1 MARFSVPTKAR
12 LPSSLRVD
20 SSNPAVIKSLGR
32 LSREALISL
41 AMSWLDGDTIA
52 NAIPYLERRD
62 EEDEVDL
69 DDIYPACGSVR
80 ELYQLYVEM
89 QQQKGSKRDVAN
101 RILEGDWRHGLSLYQ
116 LAMVDFYYLEEHPM
130 SQKWTAYKILPL
142 KPPTKDAD
150 DEILQVDDKALNVPR
165 FHPSTFLQSLQDQVL
180 PDIKAHYH
188 FHRPKD
194 LPVLLLRI
202 FVIESPYNSSLALS
216 GVSGSGSA
224 TNFSS
229 SRTVYLA
236 FPDGSSHIYMTKSQA
251 NGPAAIGESRSLQ
264 NLIVHG
270 VPKALSRP
278 RERYTLKQ
286 TNLTSRNLETLLDK
300 RGSGRGN
307 AAGGGWSIYTSEKNK
322 KSPLDAILP
331 SPPLSREPSLSDQNR
346 KRLKPL
352 DSDHRSAKRAKLI
365 AKARFGD
372 SGLIADGKGIER
384 VDVLLKDP
392 FPTSA
397 AAAAAEAQGQ
407 DEEQS
412 NAPGETSVSARRRTI
427 DAVLRQA
434 ADGDEESNE
443 PEKSSQWQPTV
454 QITLQGTHVFAGIRQ
469 LVEAGIVDG
478 QRMPGWMTGEDGV
491 TVGVVK
497 HGRIKGNKGSG
508 L

>member
-20 SSNPAVIKSLGR
+20 STNPAVVKSLGR

-41 AMSWLDGDTIA
+41 AISWLDGDSIA
-52 NAIPYLERRD
+52 NAIPYLERRGDDD
-62 EEDEVDL
+62 EIDL
-69 DDIYPACGSVR
+69 DDLYPACGSVQ
-80 ELYQLYVEM
+80 ELYEYYAAM

-142 KPPTKDAD
+142 KPPTQGAD
-150 DEILQVDDKALNVPR
+150 DEVLQVDDKALNVPR

-216 GVSGSGSA
+216 GT
-224 TNFSS
+224 TNFTS

-236 FPDGSSHIYMTKSQA
+236 FPDGSSHIYITKSQS
-251 NGPAAIGESRSLQ
+251 NGPTAAGESRSLQ

-278 RERYTLKQ
+278 RERYTL
-286 TNLTSRNLETLLDK
+286 TPTSLTSRNLETLLDK
-300 RGSGRGN
+300 RGPGRGN
-307 AAGGGWSIYTSEKNK
+307 AAGGGWSVYASEKNK

-331 SPPLSREPSLSDQNR
+331 SPPLSRDSSLSDQNR

-352 DSDHRSAKRAKLI
+352 DQNQRAAKKAKLV

-372 SGLIADGKGIER
+372 SGLVADGKGIER
-384 VDVLLKDP
+384 VDILLKDP
-392 FPTSA
+392 FPAAA

-407 DEEQS
+407 DEEQT
-412 NAPGETSVSARRRTI
+412 NAPGEPSISARRRTI
-427 DAVLRQA
+427 DAALRQA
-434 ADGDEESNE
+434 ADGDEELNE
-443 PEKSSQWQPTV
+443 PENPSQWRPTV
-454 QITLQGTHVFAGIRQ
+454 QVTFQGNHVFAGIRQ

-478 QRMPGWMTGEDGV
+478 ERMPGWMTGEDGV
-491 TVGVVK
+491 TVGVVR
-497 HGRIKGNKGSG
+497 HGRIRGNKGSG

>member
-20 SSNPAVIKSLGR
+20 SANPAVVKSLGR

-41 AMSWLDGDTIA
+41 AMSWLDGDSIA
-52 NAIPYLERRD
+52 NAIPYLVRRG
-62 EEDEVDL
+62 EEDEIDL
-69 DDIYPACGSVR
+69 DDLYPACGSVQ
-80 ELYQLYVEM
+80 ELYGHYAAM

-142 KPPTKDAD
+142 KPPTQGAD
-150 DEILQVDDKALNVPR
+150 DEVLQVDDKALNVPR

-202 FVIESPYNSSLALS
+202 FMIESPYNSSLALS
-216 GVSGSGSA
+216 SA
-224 TNFSS
+224 TNFTS

-236 FPDGSSHIYMTKSQA
+236 FPDGSSHIYITKSQT
-251 NGPAAIGESRSLQ
+251 NGSAAAGESRSLQ

-278 RERYTLKQ
+278 RERYTLIP

-300 RGSGRGN
+300 RGPGRGN
-307 AAGGGWSIYTSEKNK
+307 AAGGGWSVYASEKNK

-331 SPPLSREPSLSDQNR
+331 SPPLSRESSLSDQNR

-352 DSDHRSAKRAKLI
+352 DQNQRAAKRARVI

-372 SGLIADGKGIER
+372 SSLVADGKGIEKF
-384 VDVLLKDP
+384 DILLKDP
-392 FPTSA
+392 FPANT
-397 AAAAAEAQGQ
+397 AAAEAQGK
-407 DEEQS
+407 DKEQAS
-412 NAPGETSVSARRRTI
+412 APGESSTSARRRTI
-427 DAVLRQA
+427 DAALRQA
-434 ADGDEESNE
+434 ADGDEELNE
-443 PEKSSQWQPTV
+443 PENPSQWRPTV
-454 QITLQGTHVFAGIRQ
+454 QITLQGNHVFAGIRQ

-478 QRMPGWMTGEDGV
+478 ERMPGWMTGEDGV
-491 TVGVVK
+491 TVGVVR
-497 HGRIKGNKGSG
+497 HGRIRGNKGSG
-508 L
+508 S